1 MDKCVL
7 GEALQ
12 PAYLGLGPTPLEEH
26 AARDERWN
34 GRELSAPAVGL
45 EVGLRGASRCIVN
58 LEHRHLILVP
68 LAKKAGCREGEVFSK
83 QPHKIVGQGQGW

>member
-1 MDKCVL
+1 MGRPLDKCVL

-26 AARDERWN
+26 AARDERWD

-45 EVGLRGASRCIVN
+45 EVGLLGASRWIVN
-58 LEHRHLILVP
+58 LEHRHI
-68 LAKKAGCREGEVFSK
+68 
-83 QPHKIVGQGQGW
+83 